1 MKTIT
6 VTEANQAFSRLLR
19 EMEKDGEGYVILR
32 RGRPIARL
40 LPERGDKMSDPEW
53 RAAYERMMAHL
64 RKGAHLVG
72 LRVNRDDLYER

>member
-40 LPERGDKMSDPEW
+40 LPERGDKMRDPEW
-53 RAAYERMMAHL
+53 RAAYERMMVHL
-64 RKGAHLVG
+64 RKGAHLGG